1 MFHLWV
7 FWFLVFK
14 MQSQIHSW
22 GGKCNKGATANNQLN
37 AFITVSVLGGDGQ
50 SAAVVN
56 VGRGTLSGWS
66 LTTPRLVSQITERY
80 TLSKWRRLSKSLYQA
95 ERSTLRRNVASPGQ
109 RRSCVEA
116 RRG

>member
-1 MFHLWV
+1 MKYH
-7 FWFLVFK
+7 
-14 MQSQIHSW
+14 
-22 GGKCNKGATANNQLN
+22 LN

-66 LTTPRLVSQITERY
+66 LTTLRLISQIIERY
-80 TLSKWRRLSKSLYQA
+80 KLSKWRRFSKSLYQP
-95 ERSTLRRNVASPGQ
+95 ERSTRRRNVASPGQ
-109 RRSCVEA
+109 RRSYVEA